1 MELQR
6 DPNHERLQR
15 ACDLITQVA
24 DDLDLQLQRQ
34 LTQQISP
41 TKAGAFLKLGLHVES
56 LNSMAAAIHEIR
68 ETRHLLVTRR
78 G

>member
-6 DPNHERLQR
+6 DPNQERLQR

-24 DDLDLQLQRQ
+24 DDLDVQLQQQLRQ
-34 LTQQISP
+34 SIAP
-41 TKAGAFLKLGLHVES
+41 ARAGGVLKLGLRVES

-68 ETRHLLVTRR
+68 ETRHLELKRR